1 VKAEME
7 RTGVDFLL
15 DVHGDEELPYNFVAG
30 ARTAPHL
37 PARCFSC

>member
-1 VKAEME
+1 ME

-30 ARTAPHL
+30 AFWAPSP
-37 PARCFSC
+37 PARPAPC